1 LLQEKPSRY
10 DQSAS
15 GRLVGGLNTYG
26 YVGGNPVSNID
37 PTGLLENFLFDR
49 SAGVLTHQGG
59 SAFSTPAFSGNGL
72 YRNNPASEA
81 VPNHGPIPAGQYYIT
96 EPYAYNALGNI
107 FFKLFP
113 TEGGMTDSKN
123 LGGGIVRG
131 EFRLHPGN
139 ISNGCV
145 TIDAKKHQAN
155 WRPMRNMLLDTQTQM
170 IPGTKTPYFGIL
182 TVK

>member
-1 LLQEKPSRY
+1 L
-10 DQSAS
+10 
-15 GRLVGGLNTYG
+15 RLVGGVNTYG
-26 YVGGNPVSNID
+26 YVGGNPVSIVD

-49 SAGVLTHQGG
+49 SAGVLSHQGG
-59 SAFSTPAFSGNGL
+59 SRFSSPAFSGNGI
-72 YRNNPASEA
+72 YRNDPASEA
-81 VPNHGPIPAGQYYIT
+81 IANHGPIPAGQYYIT
-96 EPYAYNALGNI
+96 EPYAYSALGNI

-113 TEGGMTDSKN
+113 TEGGLTDSKN

-131 EFRLHPGN
+131 AFRLHPGN

-145 TIDAKKHQAN
+145 TIDEKKHQAN
-155 WRPMRNMLLDTQTQM
+155 WRSIRNMLLDTQTQM